1 MSPGARGAP
10 AAARRVSEAGLLTE
24 RLELRR
30 WREADLDAFAAINA
44 DAEVM
49 EHFPAT
55 LSRAQSAALIARIE
69 ACFEAHGYGLW
80 ALELREDGALA
91 GFTGLAPVESA
102 MAFAPSV
109 EIGWRLAR
117 ERWGRG
123 LAHEAALAVIERAFG
138 ELGLEELV
146 AYTAARNARSRR
158 LMGRL
163 GMRRDPA
170 EDFAH
175 PRLAAGDPLAAHV
188 LYRLAA
194 PAQRQHRGAR
204 APHPA

>member
-80 ALELREDGALA
+80 ALELREDGANA
-91 GFTGLAPVESA
+91 IADSTGARPVKPAS
-102 MAFAPSV
+102 APSV
-109 EIGWRLAR
+109 EIGWRLA
-117 ERWGRG
+117 
-123 LAHEAALAVIERAFG
+123 VIERPC
-138 ELGLEELV
+138 
-146 AYTAARNARSRR
+146 RR
-158 LMGRL
+158 R
-163 GMRRDPA
+163 
-170 EDFAH
+170 
-175 PRLAAGDPLAAHV
+175 
-188 LYRLAA
+188 A
-194 PAQRQHRGAR
+194 PPAR
-204 APHPA
+204 AHRRPAR